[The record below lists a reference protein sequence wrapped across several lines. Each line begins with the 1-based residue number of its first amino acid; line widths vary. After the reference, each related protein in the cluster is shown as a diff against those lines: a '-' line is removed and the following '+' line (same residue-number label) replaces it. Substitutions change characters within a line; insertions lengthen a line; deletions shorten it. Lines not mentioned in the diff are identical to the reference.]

1 MCYIQHVMNE
11 QGQSLGEW
19 VDGLERSGRYSFTM
33 EEARQA
39 LAQAAPALI
48 KALQRLCGK
57 GRLVRARRG
66 FYVLVPLAYA
76 AAGCVPAEWFLA
88 DLMKYLGSPYYVGCL
103 SAAMLHGAAHQ
114 RPQELQVVVPEY
126 LRGVDSPVLRIR
138 FLRFSG
144 MAAALTQPHR
154 MQTGDIPVATPE
166 WTAIDLIRFQKHYGS
181 MDAAATVLTELAES
195 LDADKLAA
203 AARRE
208 PCNAVLQRLGWM
220 LDSLGFQKL
229 AAPLAD
235 EVRGRKTV
243 YVPLNPSVKRRSG
256 PRDAVWAIIVNE
268 KPESEL

>member
-1 MCYIQHVMNE
+1 MNE
-11 QGQSLGEW
+11 QLQSLSEW
-19 VDGLERSGRYSFTM
+19 VDGLERSGRYSFTV
-33 EEARQA
+33 EEVRQA
-39 LAQAAPALI
+39 LAREAPTLI
-48 KALQRLCGK
+48 KALQRLCRK
-57 GRLVRARRG
+57 HRLVRARRG

-88 DLMKYLGSPYYVGCL
+88 DLMKVLGSPYYVGCL
-103 SAAMLHGAAHQ
+103 SAAMRHGAAHQ
-114 RPQELQVVVPEY
+114 RPQELQVVVPDY

-154 MQTGDIPVATPE
+154 VQTGDIPVATPE

-181 MDAAATVLTELAES
+181 LDAAATVLTELAES

-208 PCNAVLQRLGWM
+208 PCNACLQRLGWM
-220 LDSLGFQKL
+220 LTFLGFQKL
-229 AAPLAD
+229 TAPLAK
-235 EVRGRKTV
+235 EVQKRKPV
-243 YVPLNPSVKRRSG
+243 YVPLNSSVKRRSG
-256 PRDAVWAIIVNE
+256 PRDAAWAIIVNE

>member
-1 MCYIQHVMNE
+1 M
-11 QGQSLGEW
+11 
-19 VDGLERSGRYSFTM
+19 
-33 EEARQA
+33 
-39 LAQAAPALI
+39 
-48 KALQRLCGK
+48 CGK
-57 GRLVRARRG
+57 GRLVRTRRG

-76 AAGCVPAEWFLA
+76 AAGCVPAEWFLS
-88 DLMKYLGSPYYVGCL
+88 DLMKYLGSPFYVGCL
-103 SAAMLHGAAHQ
+103 SAAMMHGAAHQ

-144 MAAALTQPHR
+144 MAVALTQPHR

-181 MDAAATVLTELAES
+181 MDA
-195 LDADKLAA
+195 DKLAA
-203 AARRE
+203 ATRRE
-208 PCNAVLQRLGWM
+208 PCNAILQRLGWM

-229 AAPLAD
+229 AAPLAG

-256 PRDAVWAIIVNE
+256 PRDAAWAIIVNE

>member
-1 MCYIQHVMNE
+1 MNE
-11 QGQSLGEW
+11 RIQSLGDW
-19 VDGLERSGRYSFTM
+19 VDGLECSGRYTFTLD
-33 EEARQA
+33 EVRKA
-39 LAQAAPALI
+39 LALEASALG

-66 FYVLVPLAYA
+66 FYVLVPLAYTA
-76 AAGCVPAEWFLA
+76 SGCVPAEWFLS
-88 DLMKYLGSPYYVGCL
+88 DLMKYLGSTYYVGCL

-126 LRGVDSPVLRIR
+126 LRVVHTPVLRIR

-181 MDAAATVLTELAES
+181 LDAAATVLAELAES
-195 LDADKLAA
+195 LNAEKLVV

-220 LDSLGFQKL
+220 LDFLGFQKL
-229 AAPLAD
+229 AVPLAS
-235 EVRGRKTV
+235 EVRGRNTV
-243 YVPLNPSVKRRSG
+243 YVP
-256 PRDAVWAIIVNE
+256 
-268 KPESEL
+268 

>member
-1 MCYIQHVMNE
+1 MCYIQHVMND
-11 QGQSLGEW
+11 QVKGLGEW
-19 VDGLERSGRYSFTM
+19 VDGLERSGRYSFTL
-33 EEARQA
+33 EEVRQTLA
-39 LAQAAPALI
+39 LEAPALV

-138 FLRFSG
+138 FLRFAG
-144 MAAALTQPHR
+144 MAEALTQPHR
-154 MQTGDIPVATPE
+154 VQTGDIPVATPE
-166 WTAIDLIRFQKHYGS
+166 WTAIDLIRFQKHFGG
-181 MDAAATVLTELAES
+181 MDAAATVLAELAES
-195 LDADKLAA
+195 LDTQKMSAA
-203 AARRE
+203 AHRE
-208 PCNAVLQRLGWM
+208 PCNACLQRLGWM
-220 LDSLGFQKL
+220 FDFLGFPLL
-229 AAPLAD
+229 ASAVAGEL
-235 EVRGRKTV
+235 RGHKTV
-243 YVPLNPSVKRRSG
+243 FVPLNPSVKRRSG
-256 PRDAVWAIIVNE
+256 PRDATWTIIVNE